1 MKNLKITLVIL
12 FAAIAVMSCKN
23 STDKNELNEPDAKVI
38 VYYFHG
44 EQRCAT
50 CNAVEEVTKSTIEEY
65 FADNED
71 VAFVVVD
78 FSKDENEE
86 LANKYEIA
94 FSSLIIVS
102 GDDVIDLT
110 DDAFAN
116 ARSNPDEL
124 EEMIN
129 DQVNKY
135 LNN

>member
-23 STDKNELNEPDAKVI
+23 STENNDLKEPDAKVI

-102 GDDVIDLT
+102 DEEVIDLT

-116 ARSNPDEL
+116 ARSNPDAL
-124 EEMIN
+124 EEIVIN
-129 DQVNKY
+129 QVNKY

>member
-1 MKNLKITLVIL
+1 MKNLKVILVIL
-12 FAAIAVMSCKN
+12 FAVIAVMSCKN
-23 STDKNELNEPDAKVI
+23 STEKNELNEPEVKVI

-65 FADNED
+65 YVDNED

-94 FSSLIIVS
+94 FSSLLIVS
-102 GDDVIDLT
+102 GDDVVDLT

-129 DQVNKY
+129 NQVNEY